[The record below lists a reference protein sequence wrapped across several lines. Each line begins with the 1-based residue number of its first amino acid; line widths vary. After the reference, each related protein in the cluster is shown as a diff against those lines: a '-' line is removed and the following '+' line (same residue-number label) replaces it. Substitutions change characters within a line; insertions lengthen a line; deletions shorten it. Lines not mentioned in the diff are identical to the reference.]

1 MVSVWRKT
9 LDKLLNFKS
18 SEWNKQLEVGNV
30 ILYSLTQFN
39 TTKEYLVRNSL
50 KLLLKSKTDMTLNLE
65 INIDSFEPVP

>member
-9 LDKLLNFKS
+9 LDKLLYFKS

-30 ILYSLTQFN
+30 ILYSVTQFN